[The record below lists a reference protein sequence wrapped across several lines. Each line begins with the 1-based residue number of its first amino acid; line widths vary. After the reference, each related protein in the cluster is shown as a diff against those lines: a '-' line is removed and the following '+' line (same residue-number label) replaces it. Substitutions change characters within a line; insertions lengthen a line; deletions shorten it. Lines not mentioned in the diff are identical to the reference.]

1 MSRGDAI
8 VGDKQ
13 GLVSPVGHK
22 AEDESSDIK
31 DRDCCG
37 EAHHDPDHGDKNGE
51 TVLILDVGAEIHGFI
66 FRLKQLLRLLLVAG
80 ASTIEATLDVAEEP
94 EVHACD
100 GDDAID
106 EGRGEDSDTN
116 DLVPFRVKIDKVTI
130 KEDVF
135 KADLLKNPLY
145 KAL

>member
-1 MSRGDAI
+1 M
-8 VGDKQ
+8 
-13 GLVSPVGHK
+13 
-22 AEDESSDIK
+22 
-31 DRDCCG
+31 
-37 EAHHDPDHGDKNGE
+37 
-51 TVLILDVGAEIHGFI
+51 
-66 FRLKQLLRLLLVAG
+66 
-80 ASTIEATLDVAEEP
+80 AEEP

-135 KADLLKNPLY
+135 KAKLLKSPFD
-145 KAL
+145 KALLEPHVDDEEDDSSINELNDPHFGES